1 VQQAK
6 AVSGFDSGQ
15 LKACATKCRWS
26 QEMSEMERGNA
37 TIYDDLGLEHA
48 KETLVRAQP
57 SFSNLLRGQF
67 CGISGSKML
76 ECLTR
81 QGRNVEI
88 NARATHAHNQ
98 QDMRPPPMSTR

>member
-1 VQQAK
+1 
-6 AVSGFDSGQ
+6 
-15 LKACATKCRWS
+15 
-26 QEMSEMERGNA
+26 MSEMERGNA

-67 CGISGSKML
+67 CGISESKML

-81 QGRNVEI
+81 QG
-88 NARATHAHNQ
+88 
-98 QDMRPPPMSTR
+98 